1 MSTRRAMLF
10 AAPLVA
16 AVAAGG
22 GFYAVLRR
30 MQQGSFD
37 PHGVPTMLLNRRV
50 PGFRLPGLASA
61 GFASTDLFAL
71 GHPVLVNFWATWCPP
86 CIEEHPVLMAM
97 QAQKIPIWGIVY
109 KDKAE
114 AALDYL
120 RSRGNPYVRNAIDA
134 PGRVAI
140 DWGLTGVPETFL
152 VDGDGFVRWHMSG
165 AITRKMVAEQ
175 IEPLMKK
182 YSR

>member
-1 MSTRRAMLF
+1 MLF
-10 AAPLVA
+10 AAPLA
-16 AVAAGG
+16 AAAAAGG
-22 GFYAVLRR
+22 GFYFVLRQ
-30 MQQGSFD
+30 MQAGKFD

-50 PGFRLPGLASA
+50 PGFQLPALTGGA
-61 GFASTDLFAL
+61 GFASTNLFSI
-71 GHPVLVNFWATWCPP
+71 GHPVLINFWATWCPP

-97 QAQKIPIWGIVY
+97 QAKKIPIWGVVY

-114 AALDYL
+114 AALEYL
-120 RSRGNPYVRNAIDA
+120 QKRGNPYVRNAIDA

-140 DWGLTGVPETFL
+140 DWGLTGVPESFL

-165 AITRKMVAEQ
+165 PITHKMVTQQ

-182 YSR
+182 YTA

>member
-1 MSTRRAMLF
+1 MNRRNFLHGTLA
-10 AAPLVA
+10 A
-16 AVAAGG
+16 AVAAGVPWPRPAWAAGSLFGLTLPDAG
-22 GFYAVLRR
+22 G
-30 MQQGSFD
+30 
-37 PHGVPTMLLNRRV
+37 
-50 PGFRLPGLASA
+50 
-61 GFASTDLFAL
+61 TDHAL
-71 GHPVLVNFWATWCPP
+71 VDYLGKPLVVNFWATWCPP

-120 RSRGNPYVRNAIDA
+120 RTRGNPYVRNAIDA

-165 AITRKMVAEQ
+165 AISRKMVAEQ

>member
-10 AAPLVA
+10 AAPLLA
-16 AVAAGG
+16 AAAGG
-22 GFYAVLRR
+22 GGFYVVLKR
-30 MQQGSFD
+30 MQQGKFD

-50 PGFRLPGLASA
+50 PGFRLPGLVDS
-61 GFASTDLFAL
+61 GFASTDLYSSGRPIL
-71 GHPVLVNFWATWCPP
+71 INFWATWCPP

-97 QAQKIPIWGIVY
+97 QARRIPIWGIAY
-109 KDKAE
+109 KDKKE

-120 RSRGNPYVRNAIDA
+120 ERNGNPYARNAIDA

-165 AITRKMVAEQ
+165 PITNQMVGQQ

-182 YSR
+182 YTA